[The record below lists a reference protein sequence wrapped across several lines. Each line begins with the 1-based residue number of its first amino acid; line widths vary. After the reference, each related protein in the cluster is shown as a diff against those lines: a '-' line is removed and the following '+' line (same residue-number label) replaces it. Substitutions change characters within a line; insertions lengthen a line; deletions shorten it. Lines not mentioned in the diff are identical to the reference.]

1 MPKTNTCNPE
11 VQEYFCEVGRY
22 WVREFDIDGWRLD
35 VASEI
40 NDGFWR
46 AFRQAVKEEKPEC
59 VLIGEVWETAQ
70 HWLNGDI
77 FDSTMNYDFRK
88 HCRRFF
94 AEQSIDAAEFDARVT
109 NMRMR
114 YKLPVLYA
122 QLNLLDSHDV
132 SRFYSLCE
140 KDPARMQLAVLFQM
154 TFTGIPSVFYGDERG
169 IYGLKE
175 AEYRH
180 EMTWSQEPPALAEFY
195 KKAMHLRTEHP
206 ALCRGSYHTIKAE
219 KKNEL
224 YGYERID
231 GKEKITVFLN
241 NQSAAAEI
249 PPMNGKMLW
258 QQGYEVVEG
267 VKRTRGKENVF
278 HKLSA
283 GLFYKLISKAVKID
297 MSRASDFKLM
307 DRRAVE
313 ALLAMPERNAF
324 FRALSSWIGFRTT
337 SVEFDVQER
346 EIGESKWSTKS
357 LIRYAI
363 SNIVSFSSAPM
374 TLVTITGILGFL
386 FAVILGIQTLVN
398 YFSGHAVEGFTT
410 VILIILIM
418 GSLILMGLG
427 VIGYYIAKIYEE
439 VKCRPRYIVSRK
451 VGAGMTWEKRR

>member
-1 MPKTNTCNPE
+1 MLSVVLPAYN
-11 VQEYFCEVGRY
+11 
-22 WVREFDIDGWRLD
+22 
-35 VASEI
+35 
-40 NDGFWR
+40 
-46 AFRQAVKEEKPEC
+46 EEKMIQKAAGT
-59 VLIGEVWETAQ
+59 IG
-70 HWLNGDI
+70 
-77 FDSTMNYDFRK
+77 
-88 HCRRFF
+88 
-94 AEQSIDAAEFDARVT
+94 
-109 NMRMR
+109 
-114 YKLPVLYA
+114 
-122 QLNLLDSHDV
+122 
-132 SRFYSLCE
+132 
-140 KDPARMQLAVLFQM
+140 
-154 TFTGIPSVFYGDERG
+154 GI
-169 IYGLKE
+169 LQKE
-175 AEYRH
+175 AIDYEIIFVDDGSKDGTWQQIEQTQKEDRH
-180 EMTWSQEPPALAEFY
+180 VNGVRFSRNF
-195 KKAMHLRTEHP
+195 
-206 ALCRGSYHTIKAE
+206 
-219 KKNEL
+219 
-224 YGYERID
+224 
-231 GKEKITVFLN
+231 GKE
-241 NQSAAAEI
+241 SAMMAGLENAGGDCVVVMDCDLQH
-249 PPMNGKMLW
+249 PPETIVEMYRLW

-267 VKRTRGKENVF
+267 VKRTRGKESVF